1 MSFVRIYW
9 RVLGLLRTDARLVL
23 TLALA
28 NIVLAGAQFVEPVLF
43 GRIVDALSG
52 ALPAGLDAA
61 ARALAPLVGA
71 WVGFGL
77 FIIVAGTLVAWFADR
92 LAHQRRN
99 LVLADYFEHVLQL
112 PLAYHSGEHSGRQM
126 KVMLAGTDTLWWLW
140 VSFFREHFAAFVFI
154 AILLPAS
161 LYLNWRLALPL
172 IGLCVGFTVLTVIV
186 MHTAFAMQREV
197 ERHYSDLAETAADAL
212 GNVAL
217 VQSYARVELEVSA
230 LKSLVNSLLRA
241 QMPVLSWWAIAAVL
255 TRAGTTLTLLVIL
268 LVGTYLKLVGLAS
281 VGQIVSFMS
290 IAALLIVRLEQAVS
304 FANRLFIDAPK
315 LSDFFGV
322 LDTVPAVS
330 DRPDAIDPGRV
341 RGLVEF
347 KDVSFSYDGKRFAV
361 TDLSFTA
368 LPGDRVA
375 LVGPTGSG
383 KSTALALLHR
393 AFDPQSGRIKVDG
406 MDIRGL
412 ALTGLRRNIGVV
424 FQETLLFN
432 RSIAEN
438 LRVGKPDAGAADLR
452 AAAARAQALD
462 FIDRNPEG
470 FEARIGERGRLLS
483 GGERQRLAI
492 ARALLKDPPILILD
506 EATSALDPVTEA
518 RVSLALDEVM
528 KGRTTFVIAHRLAT
542 VRGATGILVFQ
553 NGRIVETGTFEELQR
568 RGGFFAALV
577 AAQFGPQTPLPSSA
591 KADDP
596 VPPEHAEKR
605 GAR

>member
-1 MSFVRIYW
+1 MSFATMSFASMSFVRIYL
-9 RVLGLLRTDARLVL
+9 RVLGLLRSDARLAV

-28 NIVLAGAQFVEPVLF
+28 NIALAGAQFVEPVLF

-52 ALPAGLDAA
+52 ALPAGVEQA
-61 ARALAPLVGA
+61 ARALAPLVGT
-71 WVGFGL
+71 WVAFGL
-77 FIIVAGTLVAWFADR
+77 FIIGAGTLVAWFADR

-99 LVLADYFEHVLQL
+99 LVLAEYFEHVLQL

-126 KVMLAGTDTLWWLW
+126 KVMLSGTDTLWWLW
-140 VSFFREHFAAFVFI
+140 VSFFRENFAAFVFI
-154 AILLPAS
+154 VLLLPAS
-161 LYLNWRLALPL
+161 LFLNWRLALPL
-172 IGLCVGFTVLTVIV
+172 IALCFAFVGLTVLVI
-186 MHTAFAMQREV
+186 HKAFAMQREV

-217 VQSYARVELEVSA
+217 VQSYARIEIEVSA

-241 QMPVLSWWAIAAVL
+241 QMPVLSWWAVAAVL

-268 LVGTYLKLVGLAS
+268 VFGTYLKLVGLAS

-290 IAALLIVRLEQAVS
+290 IAALLIARLEQAVS
-304 FANRLFIDAPK
+304 FANRLFTDAPK

-322 LDTVPAVS
+322 LDTVPAVR
-330 DRPDAIDPGRV
+330 DRPDALDPGRV

-347 KDVSFSYDGKRFAV
+347 KDVSFSYDGKRPAV

-368 LPGDRVA
+368 LPGDRIA

-393 AFDPQSGRIKVDG
+393 VFDPQSGSIKVDG
-406 MDIRGL
+406 VDIRDLKL
-412 ALTGLRRNIGVV
+412 AGLRHNIGVV

-438 LRVGKPDAGAADLR
+438 LRVGKPDASDAEMRDAAT
-452 AAAARAQALD
+452 RAQALD
-462 FIDRNPEG
+462 FIDRNPDG
-470 FEARIGERGRLLS
+470 LQARIGERGRLLS

-518 RVSLALDEVM
+518 RVTEALDEVM

-542 VRGATGILVFQ
+542 VRDATRILVFQ
-553 NGRIVETGTFEELQR
+553 NGKITETGTFDELVQ
-568 RGGFFAALV
+568 RGGFFAELV
-577 AAQFGPQTPLPSSA
+577 HAQFAPA
-591 KADDP
+591 A
-596 VPPEHAEKR
+596 
-605 GAR
+605 GAGVDVAH